1 MSFNRTVLTVATVVF
16 VILLTITALMIKK
29 SYGKKMYP
37 PEIPKCPHQ
46 WAVQDNGDCKWNG
59 KGNPEDP
66 YFSTGHI
73 YKPPALDNLLTRKEK
88 CVWAKQEKVMW
99 EGIWDGVKCE
109 GIK

>member
-59 KGNPEDP
+59 KNPEDT
-66 YFSTGHI
+66 YFSDGHI
-73 YKPPALDNLLTRKEK
+73 YKPPSLDNLLTRKEK
-88 CVWAKQEKVMW
+88 CVWAKEEKVMW
-99 EGIWDGVKCE
+99 EGIWDGVKGVKGC
-109 GIK
+109 